1 MSDLVRSNKVTA
13 YWKGEGVAVG
23 VFYKTHDKLKE
34 VLSTDTEV
42 ATAGFAMP
50 EGTEEQPVTAG
61 DKLAAF
67 KNFLMANA
75 SAFGIQYDPV
85 DRRAD
90 EFKFPNKY
98 NEENLSEF
106 SKKMAEKAIGDTVA
120 KVNNNVVPSLIKN
133 AGLAEGSEV
142 NYGIA
147 DEAEISVE
155 ESYNNGNIK
164 YATVKYGVALQVGEN
179 TVNTSITV
187 EVVSGQLRKPREL
200 ADGVALTQ
208 TGIKEYLIEN
218 GLLPKVEKPA
228 KEDTAE
234 DATSEDDAAQ
244 DAVGE
249 GMPVDAE

>member
-1 MSDLVRSNKVTA
+1 MSLVRSNKVTA
-13 YWKGEGVAVG
+13 YWKGEHVAVG

-34 VLSTDTEV
+34 VLSTDAEV
-42 ATAGFAMP
+42 VTAGFTMP

-98 NEENLSEF
+98 NDENLLEY
-106 SKKMAEKAIGDTVA
+106 SKKMAETAIAKTIA

-142 NYGIA
+142 NYGVA
-147 DEAEISVE
+147 DKAEISIE

-179 TVNTSITV
+179 TVNTSVTV
-187 EVVSGQLRKPREL
+187 GVVSGQLRKPREL
-200 ADGVALTQ
+200 ADGIALTQ

-234 DATSEDDAAQ
+234 EVTSEDGATQ
-244 DAVGE
+244 DTTEDTA
-249 GMPVDAE
+249 PADAE